1 VKIPCNDPRAPSS
14 VIRSLFADD
23 KSKVLVGTK
32 NNEIYE
38 IDDTPRLIVQGHC
51 QGELWGMAVHPQGLK
66 VATGSDDGS
75 VRVWSVE
82 ERRQLVMRVLVAK
95 PVEIPSTSSN
105 TGSIR
110 SIAFSPKGDMIAAGL
125 ITGTV
130 YILREDTLDELHV
143 LEDRREWV
151 SDLKWSPN
159 GDYLAVGTHDSFVDI
174 YASDRG
180 YKRVGTCMGHS
191 SFITHIDWSL
201 DGTRLVS
208 NSGDYEDVEWAS
220 RTRVLSW
227 HSLGVWHRGS
237 DGSDVNAVDC
247 KPGESKCLATGDDRG
262 IVSLFRYPALGGR
275 PRLYGG
281 HSSHIT
287 NVRFSPS
294 GSKLFSAGGA
304 DACFCLWNVV

>member
-1 VKIPCNDPRAPSS
+1 
-14 VIRSLFADD
+14 
-23 KSKVLVGTK
+23 
-32 NNEIYE
+32 
-38 IDDTPRLIVQGHC
+38 
-51 QGELWGMAVHPQGLK
+51 MAVHPQGLK

-174 YASDRG
+174 YASDR
-180 YKRVGTCMGHS
+180 
-191 SFITHIDWSL
+191 
-201 DGTRLVS
+201 
-208 NSGDYEDVEWAS
+208 
-220 RTRVLSW
+220 
-227 HSLGVWHRGS
+227 
-237 DGSDVNAVDC
+237 
-247 KPGESKCLATGDDRG
+247 
-262 IVSLFRYPALGGR
+262 
-275 PRLYGG
+275 
-281 HSSHIT
+281 
-287 NVRFSPS
+287 
-294 GSKLFSAGGA
+294 
-304 DACFCLWNVV
+304 